1 MDAKTTANPG
11 LYLFEKFEAGVIHLD
26 AQRRVLAMNDFAR
39 RVLPVDEKQPFDKLV
54 TSFHPERSKP
64 KVKFLLDEASGCP
77 MANAVPMTMIINIP
91 EQVLLI
97 KVSRLGDAK
106 GVTTGFALVFY
117 DVTQVV
123 SQAQPMAEPAAQNMA
138 PNTPKNMR
146 LSRIPMVADQK
157 VSFVD
162 TADVLCLESQAHYT
176 RVLTRDGYHF
186 CNLSISDLALRLD
199 PAQFIRVHRCFIINL
214 QAVHSLG
221 REGSKTH
228 VVLKGKNTLTVP
240 VSRGEVARL
249 RQALGLA

>member
-1 MDAKTTANPG
+1 MDTKTANNPG
-11 LYLFEKFEAGVIHLD
+11 LYVFEKFEAGVIHLD
-26 AQRRVLAMNDFAR
+26 ADRNVLAMNDYAR
-39 RVLPVDEKQPFDKLV
+39 RVLPVDEKQPFGKLV

-97 KVSRLGDAK
+97 KVSRLGNAT
-106 GVTTGFALVFY
+106 GETTGFALVFY

-123 SQAQPMAEPAAQNMA
+123 GQAPKPSDTPA
-138 PNTPKNMR
+138 KNMR
-146 LSRIPMVADQK
+146 LSRIPTVTNQQ

-162 TADVLCLESQAHYT
+162 IQDVLCLESQAHYT
-176 RVLTRDGYHF
+176 RVLTREGYHF

-199 PAQFIRVHRCFIINL
+199 PEQFMRVHRCFIVNL
-214 QAVHSLG
+214 QSVKTLT
-221 REGSKTH
+221 REGSKTQI
-228 VVLKGKNTLTVP
+228 VLNGKNTQPVP

>member
-1 MDAKTTANPG
+1 MDTKTAHNPG
-11 LYLFEKFEAGVIHLD
+11 LYVFEKFEAGVIHLD
-26 AQRRVLAMNDFAR
+26 ADRNVLAMNDYAR
-39 RVLPVDEKQPFDKLV
+39 RVLPVDEKQPFGKLV

-97 KVSRLGDAK
+97 KVSRLGNAT
-106 GVTTGFALVFY
+106 GETTGFALVFY

-123 SQAQPMAEPAAQNMA
+123 GQAPKPSD
-138 PNTPKNMR
+138 TPVKNMR
-146 LSRIPMVADQK
+146 LSRIPTVTNQQ

-162 TADVLCLESQAHYT
+162 TQDVLCLESQAHYT

-199 PAQFIRVHRCFIINL
+199 PEQFIRVHRCFIVNL
-214 QAVHSLG
+214 QSVQTLT
-221 REGSKTH
+221 REGSKTQII
-228 VVLKGKNTLTVP
+228 LKGKSTQPVP